1 MGTAAFAVPSLR
13 VLAAGPH
20 TVAAVYTQPARP
32 AGRGLN
38 ARPSAVHEAALELGR
53 VVRTPATLKEPAEQ
67 QALAG
72 LRADLAV
79 VAAYGLILPKAILG
93 LPRLGCINLHASL
106 LPRWRGAAPIQ
117 RALLAGDRE
126 TGVTIFQM
134 EPTLDTGPILAAE
147 RIAIPADA
155 TAAGLHDRLAELAAR
170 MIVPVVDDLAAERA
184 VPRPQPQAG
193 VTYAPKL
200 DKGEGRLDWSQ
211 QATLLERRLRALNP
225 WPGCWTEIRGERLR
239 VLEGEVV
246 AATGAPGELLDEELT
261 VACGEGALRLTRVQR
276 AGGKAMPGAAF
287 LRGFPVPPGARL
299 GSSCPATS

>member
-1 MGTAAFAVPSLR
+1 M
-13 VLAAGPH
+13 
-20 TVAAVYTQPARP
+20 
-32 AGRGLN
+32 
-38 ARPSAVHEAALELGR
+38 
-53 VVRTPATLKEPAEQ
+53 EPA
-67 QALAG
+67 
-72 LRADLAV
+72 
-79 VAAYGLILPKAILG
+79 
-93 LPRLGCINLHASL
+93 
-106 LPRWRGAAPIQ
+106 
-117 RALLAGDRE
+117 
-126 TGVTIFQM
+126 
-134 EPTLDTGPILAAE
+134 LDTGPILAAE